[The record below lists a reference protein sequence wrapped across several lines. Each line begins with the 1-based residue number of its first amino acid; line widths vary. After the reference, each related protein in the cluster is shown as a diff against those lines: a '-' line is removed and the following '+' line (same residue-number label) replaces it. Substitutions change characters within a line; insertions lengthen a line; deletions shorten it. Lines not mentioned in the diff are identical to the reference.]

1 MTYEISHRHLPPLR
15 CSDLV
20 KGAARRYVHRH
31 ADRHQWAPAVLDEV
45 LGMLGRTE
53 VAA

>member
-20 KGAARRYVHRH
+20 KDAARRYTQRT
-31 ADRHQWAPAVLDEV
+31 ADRHGWTTDDVADLLAVLGIEDP
-45 LGMLGRTE
+45 
-53 VAA
+53 A